1 MNDAHNLITR
11 IVKAFDQ
18 ARGED
23 GDTTINPLAFFANP
37 ALSNWLPEAKK
48 YLEENKIPRYAGVE
62 QFEYDLGLTQ
72 PVICLM
78 EYEEGETGSRERGT
92 GLQLEPDYPASATLI
107 GAYLNGVDILDILFK
122 ETIDSI
128 ETAYLETY

>member
-1 MNDAHNLITR
+1 
-11 IVKAFDQ
+11 VKPVKI
-18 ARGED
+18 
-23 GDTTINPLAFFANP
+23 DT
-37 ALSNWLPEAKK
+37 KK